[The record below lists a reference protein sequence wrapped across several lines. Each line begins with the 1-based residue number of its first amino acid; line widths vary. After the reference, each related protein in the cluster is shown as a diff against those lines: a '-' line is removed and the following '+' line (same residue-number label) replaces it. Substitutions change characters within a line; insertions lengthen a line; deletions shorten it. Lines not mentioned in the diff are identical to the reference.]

1 MFKNAHRIF
10 KERGL
15 PGTLLAAA
23 YRHENHWSQIIGRE
37 VLQTIPYTW
46 WTQFNGA
53 ATEPTLTLEQPVD
66 GAILSELRAKFPDF
80 IRAHDADGMQP
91 AEFLGYGATQHTLS
105 QFLGGY
111 GDLIASVRA
120 RMLPI

>member
-1 MFKNAHRIF
+1 
-10 KERGL
+10 
-15 PGTLLAAA
+15 
-23 YRHENHWSQIIGRE
+23 
-37 VLQTIPYTW
+37 
-46 WTQFNGA
+46 
-53 ATEPTLTLEQPVD
+53 
-66 GAILSELRAKFPDF
+66 
-80 IRAHDADGMQP
+80 MQP